1 MCNLCKLSQYG
12 DGYGASYGDG
22 YGPDYGDSNGYG
34 EG

>member
-12 DGYGASYGDG
+12 DSNGYGDG